1 MQEFIPIKYSSLHTN
16 SLSKLNAQIKYMGF
30 VKIHFQV

>member
-1 MQEFIPIKYSSLHTN
+1 MQKFIPKKHNSLHTN
-16 SLSKLNAQIKYMGF
+16 SVCELNAHIKYVGF